1 MNFGLDLAG
10 TDAHTALLMI
20 VKLLFVVGG
29 VLYFLFAFIVI
40 RQIAV
45 MKKTLL
51 TPLGLEISFLGW
63 LHLGLTIALFLYF
76 IFGL

>member
-1 MNFGLDLAG
+1 MNFGFNLIG

-29 VLYFLFAFIVI
+29 GLYFLFAFIVI

-63 LHLGLTIALFLYF
+63 LHLALTIGLFLYF